1 MQSSLYGLIE
11 SASRQLART
20 KPEMEAVLGTLH
32 QLGLDRRAEPEYL
45 RGLEEAMDILQ
56 QCVDVPSFLSRLRGE
71 PPNLGSLRG
80 EPPKLGSLRGE
91 PPKLGGLRKFVGNLW
106 NILVVAVI
114 IAAWLTHI
122 AMAGI

>member
-45 RGLEEAMDILQ
+45 RGFEEAMDILQ
-56 QCVDVPSFLSRLRGE
+56 QCVDVPSFLSR
-71 PPNLGSLRG
+71 LRG